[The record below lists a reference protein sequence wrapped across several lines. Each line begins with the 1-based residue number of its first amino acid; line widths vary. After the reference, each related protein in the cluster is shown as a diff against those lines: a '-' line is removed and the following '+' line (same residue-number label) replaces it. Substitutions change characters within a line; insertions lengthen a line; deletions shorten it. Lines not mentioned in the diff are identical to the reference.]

1 MRAHSWD
8 PRKHAALYANISHT
22 SLSSF
27 PLCLSI
33 FYILLLVMFL
43 SKIKIKKHISKRR
56 SISSSSGTYYEFATT
71 RTRNK
76 KWANR
81 TVLFKE
87 IPFHVFVA
95 SGPNV
100 FVCNGR
106 KCALLNFPCAPF
118 WGRSSSFLDTKFR
131 FNEFC
136 FSNTK
141 KNHSSNFFF
150 VTLRPHQPNVNVHKH
165 WYSEFLY
172 AFSFFPTASACCS
185 PRFQHYYFFFGNEC
199 ACIHIW
205 ISNKNVYQSFF

>member
-33 FYILLLVMFL
+33 FYILLLVMFS
-43 SKIKIKKHISKRR
+43 SKIKHINKR
-56 SISSSSGTYYEFATT
+56 SSSSGTYYEFATT

-87 IPFHVFVA
+87 ISFHVSLA
-95 SGPNV
+95 NGPNV

-136 FSNTK
+136 FSNRK
-141 KNHSSNFFF
+141 KVIRATFFCYF
-150 VTLRPHQPNVNVHKH
+150 
-165 WYSEFLY
+165 
-172 AFSFFPTASACCS
+172 TAA
-185 PRFQHYYFFFGNEC
+185 PAKRKR
-199 ACIHIW
+199 A
-205 ISNKNVYQSFF
+205 

>member
-1 MRAHSWD
+1 MR
-8 PRKHAALYANISHT
+8 PKKTCCFICKHFTYVSVIFS
-22 SLSSF
+22 SLS
-27 PLCLSI
+27 
-33 FYILLLVMFL
+33 FYLLYSPVSDVLF
-43 SKIKIKKHISKRR
+43 KNKNKKTHQQEKKHQQQQWQ
-56 SISSSSGTYYEFATT
+56 YYEFATT

-87 IPFHVFVA
+87 ISFHVFVA

-141 KNHSSNFFF
+141 KSHSSNFFF

-185 PRFQHYYFFFGNEC
+185 PRFQHYYFFFREWMCMHTYMNF
-199 ACIHIW
+199 
-205 ISNKNVYQSFF
+205 K